1 MVLFAVLGTGFCEW
15 FAEGKG
21 QDICRS
27 YKCDIIVYIQC
38 IIYFIVIWSYCV
50 RPAFYTCS
58 NHYFALYSRP
68 VLTSLP

>member
-27 YKCDIIVYIQC
+27 YTLKM
-38 IIYFIVIWSYCV
+38 
-50 RPAFYTCS
+50 
-58 NHYFALYSRP
+58 ALLR
-68 VLTSLP
+68 LMLI